1 MTLLTSARAWLA
13 AQTTERTVLGLKL
26 LAVLLAV
33 WLVMLLGDRAHA
45 ARQAARVAEARLAAI
60 VDTAD
65 MDTWAARAA
74 EARRVRAAWTEAG
87 WSATTPGVA
96 AARIQTELEAMART
110 AGVES
115 LNATV
120 SPDPLAVDGREVL
133 EFDFSIRGDEVA
145 VLQLLSALSL
155 HEPRLIPASVNAR
168 LDGRR
173 TALRVAGFAPYRKA
187 AAKTDTA
194 DATD

>member
-1 MTLLTSARAWLA
+1 MTALDQARAWLA

-33 WLVMLLGDRAHA
+33 WLVLVLGDRAHA

-60 VDTAD
+60 ADTAD
-65 MDTWAARAA
+65 LDTWAARAA
-74 EARRVRAAWTEAG
+74 EARRLRAAWVDAG

-96 AARIQTELEAMART
+96 AARIQSELEAMART

-155 HEPRLIPASVNAR
+155 HAPRLIPASVNAR

-187 AAKTDTA
+187 AQPSEAA